1 MITISELS
9 KSLKKLLD
17 PEIDQILSKLF
28 KKGLDA
34 NSFISEEVRK
44 TFQNVCFYLSEQKIV
59 SHLLSNSGTKATPNK
74 LNILFCFSYLIERF
88 DKFVFDNK
96 EFERILQQ
104 LFLYFSDN
112 AQEVRSLTK

>member
-9 KSLKKLLD
+9 KGLKKLLD
-17 PEIDQILSKLF
+17 PEVDQILSKLF

-59 SHLLSNSGTKATPNK
+59 NHLLNSSGTKATPNK
-74 LNILFCFSYLIERF
+74 LNILFCF
-88 DKFVFDNK
+88 
-96 EFERILQQ
+96 
-104 LFLYFSDN
+104 
-112 AQEVRSLTK
+112 